1 MSAATA
7 QSVSIAPE
15 DAARADLYTLLAT
28 LFFAPPTQEL
38 FSAIAGSDDIAA
50 HAAPD
55 APLAAPLAA
64 TWRRL
69 QRACE
74 LADERSVHDEFSD
87 LFLGVGKAKVPL
99 TASWYRTGFMNDA
112 PLVAVRADLTALGLS
127 RLQSTNDAEDHV
139 AALTESMRLLISG
152 GSSDAPAPVAVQKR
166 FFTRHIGPW
175 YQSLAQQ
182 IESTEGANFYAVVA
196 ALVKTFLDTESAQF
210 ENY

>member
-1 MSAATA
+1 MTATAIA
-7 QSVSIAPE
+7 QSVSLAPE
-15 DAARADLYTLLAT
+15 DAARADLYALLAT
-28 LFFAPPTQEL
+28 LFFAPPTHEL
-38 FSAIAGSDDIAA
+38 LAAAAGSDDIAA

-55 APLAAPLAA
+55 APLAA
-64 TWRRL
+64 TWHRL

-74 LADERSVHDEFSD
+74 LADERSVHSEFSD

-99 TASWYRTGFMNDA
+99 NASWYRTGFMNDA
-112 PLVAVRADLTALGLS
+112 PLVAVRADLAALGLS
-127 RLQSTNDAEDHV
+127 RLQSTNEAEDHV

-152 GSSDAPAPVAVQKR
+152 GSSATPAPVAVQKR

-196 ALVKTFLDTESAQF
+196 ALMKTFLDTESSQF